1 MNFDFNL
8 SFLTLL
14 LTAVSFVA
22 FLLLTTVYR
31 RFILRVWNK
40 SITDN
45 NEDNDSSTVLPS
57 VSVVVYATPDCEG
70 LAETLRSIL
79 EHNYPGPFD
88 VIVVNDGGSEDV
100 KDIVNIL
107 NNSYKNLFITFV
119 PDEAHSLS
127 RRKLAMT
134 LGVKSARHDCVVFT
148 NAGVRIES
156 KEWLRKMIG
165 PFAAGKQ
172 IVIGYCA
179 MLPGCDPNG
188 MRTFDRV
195 ATAATYLGSAIGGS
209 TYRANNNNLVL
220 SKKMFL
226 ENKGFSRSL
235 NLHGGDDDIFISE
248 VSTPDNTAILL
259 DRDTILFFETSNPAK
274 YHRLTK
280 ASHIF
285 TGRRLSKPG
294 QLMMSFGSW
303 CRTIGIT
310 SGIAAAITALPSLII
325 AIGVFVIFIASCII
339 MAMTWKKSS
348 GALEENLNYRTAP
361 FYATIRPVYNFYYK
375 IVSFATRRRNFTW
388 N

>member
-1 MNFDFNL
+1 MNFDFNF
-8 SFLTLL
+8 STLTIL
-14 LTAVSFVA
+14 LTAVSFIS
-22 FLLLTTVYR
+22 FLLLITVYR
-31 RFILRVWNK
+31 RFVMRVWNK
-40 SITDN
+40 SVADN
-45 NEDNDSSTVLPS
+45 SEDTGTSAALPP

-70 LAETLRSIL
+70 LADTLRSIL
-79 EHNYPGPFD
+79 EQDYPAPFD

-148 NAGVRIES
+148 DAGVRIES
-156 KEWLRKMIG
+156 KNWLIKMIA
-165 PFAAGKQ
+165 PFAAGKKV
-172 IVIGYCA
+172 VIGYCA
-179 MLPGCDPNG
+179 MQPECDGSG

-195 ATAATYLGSAIGGS
+195 ATAATYLGSAIGGA
-209 TYRANNNNLVL
+209 TYRANHKNLVL

-248 VSTPDNTAILL
+248 IVTPDNTAVVL
-259 DRDTILFFETSNPAK
+259 DSDTILFFETANPAK
-274 YHRLTK
+274 YHRLSK

-294 QLMMSFGSW
+294 QMMMSFGSW
-303 CRTIGIT
+303 CRSVGIA
-310 SGIAAAITALPSLII
+310 SGIAAAIMGLPSLIV
-325 AIGVFVIFIASCII
+325 AIWVLVTFVATWII
-339 MAMTWKKSS
+339 MALAWKKSAW
-348 GALEENLNYRTAP
+348 ALSENLNCWTAP
-361 FYATIRPVYNFYYK
+361 FYATVRPVYNFYYK

-388 N
+388 S